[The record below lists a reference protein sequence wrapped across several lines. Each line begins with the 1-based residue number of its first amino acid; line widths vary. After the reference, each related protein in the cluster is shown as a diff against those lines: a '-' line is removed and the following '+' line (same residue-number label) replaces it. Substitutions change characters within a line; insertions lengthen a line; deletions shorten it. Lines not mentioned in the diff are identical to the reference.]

1 MEKFIEKFNIF
12 DIFTMLIPGLITS
25 CLYGV
30 SLSFRYYHIWK
41 GYGNGKYVLFF
52 AFSYFLGV
60 ILQEIG
66 TVLDKK
72 YIWKAL
78 YGGEPRQIFLA
89 ENLAE
94 NIFSNQLECKNA
106 LRVEKYLKKYIDPE
120 LYRNANEKERN
131 SMIFEYCLNICEL
144 RGLTFKADKMLVISE
159 MSRSIFW
166 GCVSTIM
173 INLHLIST
181 GSYGSSFLY
190 YESLLLLF
198 VAAIFWGRK
207 KQYEKYRVRILI
219 KVFLIY
225 MEQQSGK
232 K

>member
-1 MEKFIEKFNIF
+1 
-12 DIFTMLIPGLITS
+12 
-25 CLYGV
+25 
-30 SLSFRYYHIWK
+30 
-41 GYGNGKYVLFF
+41 
-52 AFSYFLGV
+52 
-60 ILQEIG
+60 
-66 TVLDKK
+66 
-72 YIWKAL
+72 
-78 YGGEPRQIFLA
+78 
-89 ENLAE
+89 
-94 NIFSNQLECKNA
+94 
-106 LRVEKYLKKYIDPE
+106 
-120 LYRNANEKERN
+120 
-131 SMIFEYCLNICEL
+131 MIFEYCLNICEL